1 MPVPPRRCGRL
12 VSEIKFL
19 KKAPRRKKKA
29 TLVNINKK
37 RWRWP
42 KTTLQVSSDSCEE
55 RLHFIIFN
63 WETRGS
69 PSLTSS
75 PKQRQWSCF
84 IWCWWTLLCRSLLKF
99 TPWSLPPSLLT
110 KSRKLESCQLFCV
123 LYIMFHTSGLRNCCD
138 VSPSGFRPHQIC
150 ASAAFDTVN
159 HNKDQK
165 TVLGFSGTVRNWFN
179 SCGHFLIGDYTSEHP
194 KNVVEFP
201 KARYSDLFCST
212 STCCHPLLQCNRHFF
227 FFFFYI
233 FLAKRNMTVM
243 LQKLSTYNRCMFWT
257 NMKAFHLI

>member
-1 MPVPPRRCGRL
+1 MKVAKNNSPGVFWFLWR
-12 VSEIKFL
+12 EITFYHFQL
-19 KKAPRRKKKA
+19 RNARQSFSDIIA
-29 TLVNINKK
+29 ET
-37 RWRWP
+37 
-42 KTTLQVSSDSCEE
+42 KTVKLLYLMLMT
-55 RLHFIIFN
+55 
-63 WETRGS
+63 G
-69 PSLTSS
+69 
-75 PKQRQWSCF
+75 
-84 IWCWWTLLCRSLLKF
+84 WWTLLCRSLLKF

-212 STCCHPLLQCNRHFF
+212 STCCHLLLQCNRHFF
-227 FFFFYI
+227 FLFFYI
-233 FLAKRNMTVM
+233 FLPKRNMTVM
-243 LQKLSTYNRCMFWT
+243 LQKLSTYNRCIIWT